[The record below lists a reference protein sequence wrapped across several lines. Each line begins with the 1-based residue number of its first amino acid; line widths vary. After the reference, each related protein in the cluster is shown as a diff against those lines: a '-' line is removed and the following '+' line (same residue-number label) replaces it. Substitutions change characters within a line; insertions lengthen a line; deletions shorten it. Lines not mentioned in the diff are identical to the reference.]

1 MKTTFPANRIAV
13 AMVLSGLAVF
23 FALAGPAAAS
33 EVHFDP
39 ESPAGKEYGL
49 PLDQARNEAAGG
61 ESAESA
67 AEAPLF
73 GAGVSSGGSGT
84 GQQGPEGHSAA
95 DHGKRAGGGREAEP
109 GGSGGTGRQPQ
120 SAPSSSQDD
129 SGASFGL
136 GGAALFVLGIVL
148 LAVLAGIA
156 LRAFLAASQRRR
168 LGRA

>member
-1 MKTTFPANRIAV
+1 
-13 AMVLSGLAVF
+13 MVLSGLAVF

-49 PLDQARNEAAGG
+49 PLDQARNEATGG
-61 ESAESA
+61 ESESA

-84 GQQGPEGHSAA
+84 SRQGSEGHSAA
-95 DHGKRAGGGREAEP
+95 G
-109 GGSGGTGRQPQ
+109 GGSGADGGHEAGPGDTARQPQ
-120 SAPSSSQDD
+120 PTASSSQGGP
-129 SGASFGL
+129 GASFGL
-136 GGAALFVLGIVL
+136 GGAAFLVLGIVL
-148 LAVLAGIA
+148 LAVLAGIT